1 MATASATPL
10 AAVGQLGDLTQGLNS
25 EGTSVSSTSQPVD
38 SQEKEAPIVPIRY
51 SINSGDGEKLV
62 DDNNVLPSTLAEKAE
77 NSIIDPD
84 LPNVDKDVEKTELFS
99 EENPL
104 SGLNPDHDLTKE
116 KIPND
121 TVSPEDTAITPEM
134 TTQVGIHLVTPAR
147 KIKAMIPS
155 RRILI
160 NLPQIL
166 TEPHSGIDPLLEDQD
181 EIYVPQIRQTILVT
195 GGVLHPSSFIFR
207 KGLKSKDYIEMAG
220 GFARDADTNGVYLL
234 KANGL
239 AYRGKN
245 ADRIE
250 NGDVIVVPT
259 RVMVERVNERWDQ
272 IFSVVRLTLV
282 TVTTAYLVGQFTK

>member
-1 MATASATPL
+1 M
-10 AAVGQLGDLTQGLNS
+10 
-25 EGTSVSSTSQPVD
+25 
-38 SQEKEAPIVPIRY
+38 
-51 SINSGDGEKLV
+51 
-62 DDNNVLPSTLAEKAE
+62 
-77 NSIIDPD
+77 DPD
-84 LPNVDKDVEKTELFS
+84 LPNDAEDIEKTELFS
-99 EENPL
+99 EETPL

-116 KIPND
+116 KVPSD
-121 TVSPEDTAITPEM
+121 TTSYEDMAIAPEM

-147 KIKAMIPS
+147 KIKAMVPS

-239 AYRGKN
+239 AYRGKK

-282 TVTTAYLVGQFTK
+282 TATTAYLVGQFTK